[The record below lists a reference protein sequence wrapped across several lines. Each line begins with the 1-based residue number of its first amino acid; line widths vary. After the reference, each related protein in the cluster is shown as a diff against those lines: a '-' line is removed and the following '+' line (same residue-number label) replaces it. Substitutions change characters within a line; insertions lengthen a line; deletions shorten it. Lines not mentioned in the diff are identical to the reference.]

1 MNYRTNKVV
10 TSAPAKIIL
19 FGEHFVVY
27 SNSAIVAA
35 INKRISVQAQIID
48 NSRINIKSGKKSLS
62 VPVLSKEE
70 LITSNDNSLL
80 FLHPI
85 FKCIKHVLSEKDLL
99 NVGINLDIDSQIPY
113 GEGLGSSAA
122 SCVSTVGAL
131 YSLFSNRD
139 RNKVY
144 ETARVMEQN
153 IHTNS
158 SGIDCYVSTFGG
170 IVNFEPSKGFRNIRP
185 KKKFTFLVGTTGVK
199 HSTGEVV
206 SEVKQFRQRNSS
218 VFKDLSIKANA
229 VCKRAIDSI
238 HDGNEMELGNMLTEN
253 HKLLLRL
260 GVSHPKIE
268 KLIEDCLDNGALG
281 AKLTGA
287 GKGGSMI
294 ALMPNDRSI
303 EISTKISRGSD
314 KWMLVEFD
322 YDGVVFG

>member
-1 MNYRTNKVV
+1 
-10 TSAPAKIIL
+10 
-19 FGEHFVVY
+19 
-27 SNSAIVAA
+27 
-35 INKRISVQAQIID
+35 
-48 NSRINIKSGKKSLS
+48 
-62 VPVLSKEE
+62 
-70 LITSNDNSLL
+70 
-80 FLHPI
+80 
-85 FKCIKHVLSEKDLL
+85 
-99 NVGINLDIDSQIPY
+99 VGINLDIDSQIPY

-268 KLIEDCLDNGALG
+268 KLIENCLDNGALG